1 MNMLM
6 QEPTRKQK
14 EFAKREAEILNAAI
28 SLFDGPH
35 WEQITVEQ
43 ISKKADIGKGTIYKH
58 FSCKEEIYAHIALGF
73 NKRLMQISRSVEQ
86 SQDILAT
93 LQTLIRVTF
102 NFFISN
108 PAEARVSI
116 SCKREDFRERLSE
129 ELRSAF
135 EEVEAEFQE
144 FVTEAIERGI
154 KAGLIPDRP
163 IENLLIGLEATFD
176 GAISMMWNQSTRTV
190 TCHILNTQEDFITV
204 IGEFMLAGLVGVS
217 PGGSK
222 AVSA

>member
-6 QEPTRKQK
+6 SEPTRKQK
-14 EFAKREAEILNAAI
+14 EFAKREGEILSAAI
-28 SLFDGPH
+28 SLFEGPH
-35 WEQITVEQ
+35 WEQVTVEQ

-73 NKRLMQISRSVEQ
+73 NKRLMDISRSVEQ
-86 SQDILAT
+86 TQDILAT

-129 ELRSAF
+129 DLRSAF
-135 EEVEAEFQE
+135 EEVEAEFQQ

-154 KAGLIPDRP
+154 QAGLIPNRP

-190 TCHILNTQEDFITV
+190 SCHSLNTQEDFIAV
-204 IGEFMLAGLVGVS
+204 ISEFMLAGLVGVS
-217 PGGSK
+217 PKGQNQKS
-222 AVSA
+222 